1 MLKKASGIEFYESG
15 SGQPILF
22 LHGVGSTYESFQYQ
36 FGKISGRL
44 IAVNIPGYGK
54 SDSLELYNFDKI
66 FITMSMIII
75 MMIIL
80 KSCIVPQRLRSL
92 QPTRH
97 RRMAGV
103 LVLSP
108 RQQRPRQQQ

>member
-15 SGQPILF
+15 SGQPIVF

-54 SDSLELYNFDKI
+54 SDSLELYNFDTND
-66 FITMSMIII
+66 ITFDTNLHLRLTNLPLRCSRSIKAQT
-75 MMIIL
+75 
-80 KSCIVPQRLRSL
+80 KSKQI
-92 QPTRH
+92 H
-97 RRMAGV
+97 
-103 LVLSP
+103 P
-108 RQQRPRQQQ
+108 RP